1 VTTRERFGV
10 AMIVVSFGLT
20 PFAYGASVAFGVL
33 AVVIGLTGLV
43 MFATARP
50 WRSRGQGR
58 DDHIEPPKVLR
69 GPAVHDLERSLVTGA
84 RHAGGVGMG
93 DGDFAHTGEAGG
105 DGGGGDGGGSH

>member
-10 AMIVVSFGLT
+10 GMIIVSFALT

-33 AVVIGLTGLV
+33 ALVIGVGGLL

-50 WRSRGQGR
+50 WRTRMRER
-58 DDHIEPPKVLR
+58 DDRVEPTKVLR
-69 GPAVHDLERSLVTGA
+69 GPAVHDLERAVVAGA
-84 RHAGGVGMG
+84 HHAGMTGIGGDNTRAGAVG
-93 DGDFAHTGEAGG
+93 A